1 MNLLS
6 FFSDLDTIVFTIVF
20 LIVVVFFLRDFKITS
35 MRSWVVLIGLTA
47 LGGLTVWSV
56 WRRKNLLKEFGEREE
71 RLRKLEA
78 EYDRL
83 KAEGKIT
90 AAALEKAK
98 AELAAEKNAAAA
110 ATLQADENLA
120 ASLVDVRNK
129 NFKST
134 DAEYFDQLEK
144 KGINLR

>member
-35 MRSWVVLIGLTA
+35 MQSWVVLIGLTA
-47 LGGLTVWSV
+47 LGGLAVWSV

-90 AAALEKAK
+90 TAALEKAK
-98 AELAAEKNAAAA
+98 AELAAERTAAAA
-110 ATLQADENLA
+110 ATFQADKKLAEGVAVARKENLDSA
-120 ASLVDVRNK
+120 
-129 NFKST
+129 
-134 DAEYFDQLEK
+134 DAEFFDHLER